1 MYPSI
6 NVMLSTPQLQIQA
19 IHPCCGSFFLFL
31 LRVWEGEK
39 KDKEETLLVQV
50 CFMKNND
57 IDQFF

>member
-1 MYPSI
+1 
-6 NVMLSTPQLQIQA
+6 MLSTPQLQIQA